1 MRCAGQIND
10 EARHRLSS
18 AVATLITDQLLPSC
32 LQPYQRMVNLL
43 RAKCDKMTFHYYSRF
58 VETAPT
64 LRLIRAFPEV
74 IGSVHI

>member
-1 MRCAGQIND
+1 MMKPQ
-10 EARHRLSS
+10 HRLSS

-58 VETAPT
+58 VETALT
-64 LRLIRAFPEV
+64 LRLIRALPAV
-74 IGSVHI
+74 IGSVRIYGEFES

>member
-1 MRCAGQIND
+1 MKKAQSG
-10 EARHRLSS
+10 LPS
-18 AVATLITDQLLPSC
+18 AVAALITDQLLPSC

-58 VETAPT
+58 VETAST
-64 LRLIRAFPEV
+64 LRLISALPGV